1 MFQKS
6 IRPVPY
12 MIISVTIMS
21 GLSEFKLLKNRVMR
35 KNIYTFHKFS
45 NHSLELLEINN
56 FSF

>member
-1 MFQKS
+1 
-6 IRPVPY
+6 
-12 MIISVTIMS
+12 MIISVTIHYLLIIMS